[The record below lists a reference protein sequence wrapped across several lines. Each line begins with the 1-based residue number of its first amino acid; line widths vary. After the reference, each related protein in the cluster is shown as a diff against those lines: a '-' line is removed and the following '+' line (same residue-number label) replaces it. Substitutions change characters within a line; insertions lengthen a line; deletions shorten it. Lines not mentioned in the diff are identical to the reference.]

1 VNRTTDST
9 TPAAPARAAGGP
21 GSAQAPATIQSPQ
34 NPPSPEIYDNI
45 LETIGDTPLVRLNRL
60 TRDCKATVLAKVEA
74 FNPGGSVKDRI
85 AVAIVGEAEAK
96 GLLKPGGT
104 IVEATSGN
112 TGMGLAMVAAV
123 KGYRAILCM
132 PDKVSIEKINL
143 LKSFGAEVVITPTAV
158 PPDSPESY
166 YEVAKRLA
174 REIPGAYLA
183 NQYHNPTNPEAH
195 MKSTGPEI
203 WRQTAGKIDYF
214 VAGMGTGGTITGI
227 ARYLKSQN
235 PKVKIVG
242 ADPVGSI
249 LKDYFYTKQ
258 MVPAKSYKVEGIGED
273 FIPSIYDFSLY
284 DEVISVNDMQSLNTA
299 RRLAREEGILAG
311 GSAGTALWAAL
322 QVSRRA
328 KEGEVVVVLIPD
340 TGERYLSKVHSD
352 EWMRDNRLLDTGTVT
367 VNEVLRGKGT
377 HVPALI
383 SVNYD
388 EPISRALGLFRDFNI
403 SQLPVLKDGAIV
415 GSVSEGGLF
424 QKVLGGAAAEDARV
438 EYHLEKAI
446 PTVPVDATLPQVF
459 KLLSGSNAALAT
471 DSHGKPIGILTRYDL
486 LEYVAS

>member
-1 VNRTTDST
+1 MNRTTDT
-9 TPAAPARAAGGP
+9 TVPAAPADAAP
-21 GSAQAPATIQSPQ
+21 HA
-34 NPPSPEIYDNI
+34 PEIHADI
-45 LETIGDTPLVRLNRL
+45 LQTIGNTPLVRLNRL
-60 TRDCKATVLAKVEA
+60 TRDCKATVLAKVEY

-85 AVAIVGEAEAK
+85 AVAIVAEAEAK
-96 GLLKPGGT
+96 GLLKAGGT

-112 TGMGLAMVAAV
+112 TGTGLAMVAAV
-123 KGYRAILCM
+123 RGYRAILCM
-132 PDKVSIEKINL
+132 PDKVSVEKINL
-143 LKSFGAEVVITPTAV
+143 LKSFGAEVVITPTSV

-195 MKSTGPEI
+195 VRSTGPEI
-203 WRQTAGKIDYF
+203 WRQTAGRIDYF

-227 ARYLKSQN
+227 ARYLKSKN
-235 PKVKIVG
+235 PKIKIVG

-273 FIPSIYDFSLY
+273 FIPSIYDFSIY
-284 DEVISVNDMQSLNTA
+284 DEMISVNDMQSLNTA

-311 GSAGTALWAAL
+311 GSSGTALWAAL
-322 QVSRRA
+322 QVARRA

-352 EWMRDNRLLDTGTVT
+352 AWMRDNRLLDSDAVT
-367 VNEVLRGKGT
+367 VAAVLSGKGS
-377 HVPALI
+377 HVPAMV

-388 EPISRALGLFRDFNI
+388 EPVSRALGLIREFNI
-403 SQLPVLKDGAIV
+403 SQMPVLKDGTVV
-415 GSVSEGGLF
+415 GAVSEGALF
-424 QKVLGGAAAEDARV
+424 QKVFSGEAAEDARV
-438 EYHLEKAI
+438 EYFLEKPL
-446 PTVPVDATLPQVF
+446 PTVPLDATLPQLL
-459 KLLSGSNAALAT
+459 KLLSSSNAAVAA
-471 DSHGKPIGILTRYDL
+471 DPHGKPVGIVTRYDL
-486 LEYVAS
+486 LEYVAA

>member
-1 VNRTTDST
+1 MNRTTDT
-9 TPAAPARAAGGP
+9 TAPAAPARAAG
-21 GSAQAPATIQSPQ
+21 AL
-34 NPPSPEIYDNI
+34 PSPEIYDSI
-45 LETIGDTPLVRLNRL
+45 LETIGDTPLVRLHRL
-60 TRDCKATVLAKVEA
+60 TRDCKATVLAKVEY

-85 AVAIVGEAEAK
+85 AVAIVAEAEAK

-112 TGMGLAMVAAV
+112 TGTGLAMVAAV

-132 PDKVSIEKINL
+132 PDKVSVEKSNL
-143 LKSFGAEVVITPTAV
+143 LKSFGAEVIITPTAV

-195 MKSTGPEI
+195 QKSTGPEI
-203 WRQTAGKIDYF
+203 WRQTGGKIDYF
-214 VAGMGTGGTITGI
+214 VAGMGTGGTITGT

-235 PKVKIVG
+235 PNVKIVG

-273 FIPSIYDFSLY
+273 FIPSVYDFSVI
-284 DEVISVNDMQSLNTA
+284 DEIISVNDMQSLNTA

-311 GSAGTALWAAL
+311 GSSGTALYAAL
-322 QVSRRA
+322 EVARRA

-352 EWMRDNRLLDTGTVT
+352 EWMRDNRLLESGAVS
-367 VNEVLRGKGT
+367 VHEVIRGKGT
-377 HVPALI
+377 RVPALV
-383 SVNYD
+383 SVNFD
-388 EPISRALGLFRDFNI
+388 EPVARALALIREFNI
-403 SQLPVLKDGAIV
+403 SQLPVLKDGAVV
-415 GSVSEGGLF
+415 GSVSEGALF
-424 QKVLGGAAAEDARV
+424 QKILGGAVAEDARV
-438 EYHLEKAI
+438 EYLLEKAL
-446 PTVPVDATLPQVF
+446 PTVSVDATLPQVF
-459 KLLSGSNAALAT
+459 KLLAGSNAALAT
-471 DSHGKPIGILTRYDL
+471 DAHGKPVGILTRYDL
-486 LEYVAS
+486 LEYVAP

>member
-1 VNRTTDST
+1 MNRTTDT
-9 TPAAPARAAGGP
+9 TAPTAMRAGAG
-21 GSAQAPATIQSPQ
+21 PATASSGGMEVF
-34 NPPSPEIYDNI
+34 NNI
-45 LETIGDTPLVRLNRL
+45 IDTIGNTPLVRLNRL

-85 AVAIVGEAEAK
+85 AVAIMDEAESK

-112 TGMGLAMVAAV
+112 TGTGLAMVAAV
-123 KGYRAILCM
+123 RGYRAILCM
-132 PDKVSIEKINL
+132 PDKVSVEKINL
-143 LKSFGAEVVITPTAV
+143 LKSFGAEVVISPTAV

-195 MKSTGPEI
+195 YKTTGPEI
-203 WRQTAGKIDYF
+203 WRQTAGKVNYF

-227 ARYLKSQN
+227 ARYLKQQN
-235 PKVKIVG
+235 PNVKIVG
-242 ADPVGSI
+242 ADPIGSI

-258 MVPAKSYKVEGIGED
+258 MVPAKSYKVEGVGED
-273 FIPSIYDFSLY
+273 FIPSIYDFTLY

-311 GSAGTALWAAL
+311 GSAGMALWAAL
-322 QVSRRA
+322 QVARRA
-328 KEGEVVVVLIPD
+328 KEGEIVVVLIPD

-352 EWMRDNRLLDTGTVT
+352 AWMRDNRLLDTGTVR
-367 VNEVLRGKGT
+367 VEEVLRGKGT
-377 HVPALI
+377 HVPALV

-388 EPISRALGLFRDFNI
+388 EPVSRALGLIREFNI
-403 SQLPVLKDGAIV
+403 SQLPVLKDGAVV

-424 QKVLGGAAAEDARV
+424 QKVLDGTAPEDARV
-438 EYHLEKAI
+438 EYHLEKSL
-446 PTVPVDATLPQVF
+446 PTVTADTALPQVF
-459 KLLSGSNAALAT
+459 KLLAGSNAALAT
-471 DSHGKPIGILTRYDL
+471 DAHGKPLGILTRYDL